1 MNPESENFLKEVRD
15 FYWQYL
21 QEYAKKENASIE
33 HINEGIRLL
42 ERLEARRMAPCEGE
56 SLKEATT
63 SEKNKFWDFS
73 PDSPLGM
80 YADYVHRRLAA
91 IEMHKNTQHHP
102 ST

>member
-1 MNPESENFLKEVRD
+1 MNPESDNFLKEVRD

-21 QEYAKKENASIE
+21 QDYAKKENASIE

-56 SLKEATT
+56 PPKEATT
-63 SEKNKFWDFS
+63 SKTTNVGKGKFWDFS

-91 IEMHKNTQHHP
+91 IEIHKNT
-102 ST
+102 